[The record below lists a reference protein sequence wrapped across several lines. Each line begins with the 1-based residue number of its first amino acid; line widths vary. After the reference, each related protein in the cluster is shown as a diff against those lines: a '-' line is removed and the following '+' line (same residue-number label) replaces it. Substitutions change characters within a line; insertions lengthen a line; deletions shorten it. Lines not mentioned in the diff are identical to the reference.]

1 MVPGHIRCVNVF
13 LYKFQMSK
21 EGFCVNSVEFQPLAG
36 EFSSLNTHSQGSCCH
51 LVRGCSLDGQL
62 WSCLKYA
69 QILEAENL
77 QIQGKGFPCWTGLP
91 LVQEENSA
99 SPVLASMG
107 ATGSLMI
114 SEALLPNGIF
124 CCCLF
129 WRTQFDEH

>member
-77 QIQGKGFPCWTGLP
+77 QIQGKGFPMLDW
-91 LVQEENSA
+91 S
-99 SPVLASMG
+99 SPG
-107 ATGSLMI
+107 AGRKLCQSC
-114 SEALLPNGIF
+114 SSQYGCHRIF
-124 CCCLF
+124 N
-129 WRTQFDEH
+129 DI